1 MATVS
6 DRDRAVMRRQA
17 AALELAATDE
27 VGLEDERLTL
37 IARIDRERAD
47 RGLPPL
53 KTESELHR
61 KAVRLGLITR

>member
-17 AALELAATDE
+17 AALELTATDE
-27 VGLEDERLTL
+27 VGSEDERLIV
-37 IARIDRERAD
+37 IARIDRDRAE

-61 KAVRLGLITR
+61 KAVRRGLITR